1 MLMNLIRFKMNIFS
15 DDLYN
20 EDNKA
25 PWTKMMISKDEEV
38 NFEFSY
44 NAVGGNPEKKKMNK
58 FLSELVLDTED
69 PQQVNVIISS
79 TNYNLTS
86 YPSNSKHL

>member
-1 MLMNLIRFKMNIFS
+1 MLSDEVAWAKMRV
-15 DDLYN
+15 
-20 EDNKA
+20 
-25 PWTKMMISKDEEV
+25 PKDEQEP
-38 NFEFSY
+38 FEFSY
-44 NAVGGNPEKKKMNK
+44 SASGGNPEKKKMNK

-79 TNYNLTS
+79 ANYNLTS

>member
-1 MLMNLIRFKMNIFS
+1 
-15 DDLYN
+15 
-20 EDNKA
+20 
-25 PWTKMMISKDEEV
+25 MMISKEEEI

-44 NAVGGNPEKKKMNK
+44 SAVGDNPEKKKMNK
-58 FLSELVLDTED
+58 FLSELVLDTEN

-79 TNYNLTS
+79 ANYNLTS

>member
-1 MLMNLIRFKMNIFS
+1 MV
-15 DDLYN
+15 
-20 EDNKA
+20 
-25 PWTKMMISKDEEV
+25 ISKDEQES
-38 NFEFSY
+38 FEFSY
-44 NAVGGNPEKKKMNK
+44 SAVGGNPEKKKMNK

-79 TNYNLTS
+79 ANYDLTS